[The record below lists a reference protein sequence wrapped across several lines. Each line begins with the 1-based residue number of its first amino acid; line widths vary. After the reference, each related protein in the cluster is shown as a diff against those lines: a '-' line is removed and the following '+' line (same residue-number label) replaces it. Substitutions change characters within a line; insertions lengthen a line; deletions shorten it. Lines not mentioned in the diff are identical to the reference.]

1 MEGRPPEAAEIA
13 EGIDILRMLPGEV
26 FLNLRPQSFLT
37 DSKVCCHQPKMLKLE
52 EKYIH
57 FQGLLPHS
65 HPTTSKKILS
75 AAYSKGLSTSDEVGK
90 CLWYICSPKF

>member
-1 MEGRPPEAAEIA
+1 
-13 EGIDILRMLPGEV
+13 
-26 FLNLRPQSFLT
+26 
-37 DSKVCCHQPKMLKLE
+37 MLKLE

-75 AAYSKGLSTSDEVGK
+75 AAYSKGLSTSDEVGEM
-90 CLWYICSPKF
+90 LMVYMLSQILAY